1 MKSIPDIAILSWASD
16 TAQASALVSSCAL
29 HSAPL
34 TLFSPGGNDIDHQ
47 IVIANILAC
56 PSPYVVLTDAYD
68 VLCAHWNP
76 NEIITLIDQ
85 QPSSILHSCESS
97 CWPAGPWCDLAY
109 PLPTRTSPWWAVN
122 GGQVAG
128 KKEELA
134 AMIERVYTY
143 PVEAGGGNQE
153 RIHRMIADGQKIGL
167 DHDCAVFQSM
177 LGPESEFVHPMELN
191 GVMMAWN
198 VVTNSQPMF
207 LHFNGRAPGMEKWR
221 GLILGQRRQNDKS

>member
-1 MKSIPDIAILSWASD
+1 MTSTPDVAVLSWASD
-16 TAQASALVSSCAL
+16 HAQASALVSSCA
-29 HSAPL
+29 HVSAPL
-34 TLFSPGGNDIDHQ
+34 TLHSPGGNDVDHR
-47 IVIANILAC
+47 VFIAGILAC

-68 VLCAHWNP
+68 VLCVRWNP
-76 NEIITLIDQ
+76 HEIIALIAQ

-109 PLPTRTSPWWAVN
+109 PVPSRTSPWWAIN

-128 KKEELA
+128 KRDDLA

-153 RIHRMIADGQKIGL
+153 RIHRMIADGHKIGL
-167 DHDCAVFQSM
+167 DRDCLIFQSM
-177 LGPESEFVHPMELN
+177 LGKESEFVHRLECD
-191 GVMMAWN
+191 GVLSAWN
-198 VVTNSQPMF
+198 VLTNSQPMF

-221 GLILGQRRQNDKS
+221 GLLGC